1 MAETNIDYKERYE
14 NAVELLR
21 AVLTESGIEN
31 DFDENI
37 YDFLKENDELPDD
50 YTPYWLDDN
59 ED

>member
-50 YTPYWLDDN
+50 YTPYWIDD

>member
-37 YDFLKENDELPDD
+37 YDFLKENDELPDN
-50 YTPYWLDDN
+50 YTPYWIDD

>member
-50 YTPYWLDDN
+50 YTPYWL
-59 ED
+59 EDED

>member
-14 NAVELLR
+14 NAVELLL

-31 DFDENI
+31 DFYENI

-50 YTPYWLDDN
+50 YTPYWIDD

>member
-21 AVLTESGIEN
+21 AVLTESGMEN

-37 YDFLKENDELPDD
+37 YDFLKENDELPDN
-50 YTPYWLDDN
+50 YTPYWIDD

>member
-50 YTPYWLDDN
+50 YTPYWLDD
-59 ED
+59 EE